1 MNKNEF
7 LNQLTSALS
16 GLPQEEIKK
25 TLDYY
30 SEIIDDA
37 VEDGD
42 DEQEVIARLGSIEE
56 IAEKIINE
64 TPIRKFVKED
74 VKSYNMSI
82 PVIILLII
90 GSPIWLSLL
99 ISVFA
104 VVFSLYAAIWSVVAA
119 LFAVFAALALSGVAL
134 IIASPFLILVKPVE
148 AMFSFGTALICA
160 GISVFLFFLSVWS
173 AKMIIKL
180 TILTVRKIKD
190 IFIKKR
196 SGVR

>member
-1 MNKNEF
+1 MNKNDF

-16 GLPQEEIKK
+16 GLPQEEVKK

-42 DEQEVIARLGSIEE
+42 DEQEVIARLGSIDD

-64 TPIRKFVKED
+64 TPIRKFVKD
-74 VKSYNMSI
+74 NVKSYNMSI

-90 GSPIWLSLL
+90 GSPIWISLL
-99 ISVFA
+99 TAAFA
-104 VVFSLYAAIWSVVAA
+104 VVLSLYAAIWSVVAS

-134 IIASPFLILVKPVE
+134 IIASPFLIPVKPVE
-148 AMFSFGTALICA
+148 AMFSFGTALVCA
-160 GISVFLFFLSVWS
+160 GLSLFLFFLSVWS
-173 AKMIIKL
+173 AKLVIR
-180 TILTVRKIKD
+180 LTVLIGRKIKD
-190 IFIKKR
+190 MFMKKR